1 MNTIFSIP
9 DNKEHFEQ
17 VTSKKVSLNSLS
29 NQQALDYTK
38 ISSKIQSTVYSVDNL
53 IYLFNKLKKSV
64 LTLTW
69 AVKEMIA
76 LENVYLA
83 HYVVRATQNSY
94 GGIVKHYYYPDAWI
108 WNAVYEKYKPFIKG
122 AI

>member
-9 DNKEHFEQ
+9 DNKELFEQ
-17 VTSKKVSLNSLS
+17 ITSKKVSLNSLS

-83 HYVVRATQNSY
+83 HY
-94 GGIVKHYYYPDAWI
+94 GGTVKHYYYPDAWI

>member
-9 DNKEHFEQ
+9 DNKELFEQ
-17 VTSKKVSLNSLS
+17 ITSKKVSLNSLS

-83 HYVVRATQNSY
+83 HYVVRTTQNSY
-94 GGIVKHYYYPDAWI
+94 GGTVKHYYYPDAWI